1 MKRRFI
7 YPSDGSEPFEVSDSY
22 VPTPRVHVVGEIQPY
37 QSMVTG
43 ETITSRSQH
52 RDHLKRHGKVEIG
65 NDIASAL
72 PKPRAERR
80 DDSRIRELHQVFA
93 GYGH

>member
-1 MKRRFI
+1 MRRRWI
-7 YPSDGSEPFEVSDSY
+7 YPSDGSEPFEASSEY
-22 VPTPRVHVVGEIQPY
+22 VPTARVHVQGDIRPY

-43 ETITSRSQH
+43 EIIESRSQH

-65 NDIASAL
+65 NEL
-72 PKPRAERR
+72 PKAPPPPKR
-80 DDSRIRELHQVFA
+80 DDSRIRDLHQVFA

>member
-1 MKRRFI
+1 MKRRWI
-7 YPSDGSEPFEVSDSY
+7 YPSDGSEPFEVLNDY
-22 VPTPRVHVVGEIQPY
+22 APTPRVYVQGDIKPY

-43 ETITSRSQH
+43 EMIESRSQH

-65 NDIASAL
+65 NEL
-72 PKPRAERR
+72 PKAPTPQR
-80 DDSRIRELHQVFA
+80 DDSRIRDLHQVFT

>member
-22 VPTPRVHVVGEIQPY
+22 VPTPRVHVMGEIKPY

-43 ETITSRSQH
+43 EMIESRSQH
-52 RDHLKRHGKVEIG
+52 RDHLKRHNKVEIG
-65 NDIASAL
+65 TDIAAAI
-72 PKPRAERR
+72 PKPVERR
-80 DDSRIRELHQVFA
+80 NDSRIRELHQVFA